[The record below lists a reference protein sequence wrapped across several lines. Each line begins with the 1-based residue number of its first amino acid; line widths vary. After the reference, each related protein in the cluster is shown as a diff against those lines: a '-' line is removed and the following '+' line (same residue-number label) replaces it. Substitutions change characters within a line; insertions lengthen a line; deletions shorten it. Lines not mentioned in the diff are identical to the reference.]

1 MLKQFI
7 KRQLKNRFP
16 DIVATYH
23 YYRSRKLY
31 QSMQLKKLRF
41 GFTLMGMNTMQDGT
55 FEPEETGI
63 ILDNLKNIDVFV
75 DIGANIGYY
84 SCISR
89 NKGIKTI
96 AVEPLTENLNI
107 LYENLRINGWNDV
120 EVFPVGL
127 AEKPGIADLYG
138 ENTGA
143 SLLNGWAGSS
153 EFSELWK
160 HTIALSTLDIL
171 LGGRFTGQRLFI
183 KIDVEGAEYEVLKGA
198 LTTIAMNPKPTWL
211 IEICLTEHHR
221 EGLNPNFL
229 KVFELF
235 WKYGYQ
241 SRTAD
246 NDKTTVSKEDVRR
259 WIKNRERDFGSINFI
274 FE

>member
-7 KRQLKNRFP
+7 KRQLAIVFP
-16 DIVATYH
+16 DIIVAYH
-23 YYRSRKLY
+23 YYRNRKQY
-31 QSMQLKKLRF
+31 QRIQLKKLRF
-41 GFTLMGMNTMQDGT
+41 GFTLMCMNAMQDGT

-84 SCISR
+84 ACIAR
-89 NKGIKTI
+89 HKGIKTI
-96 AVEPLTENLNI
+96 AVEPLAENLNI
-107 LYENLRINGWNDV
+107 LYENLKINGWDDV

-138 ENTGA
+138 ENTST
-143 SLLNGWAGSS
+143 SLLRGWAGNS

-160 HTIALSTLDIL
+160 RTIALSTLDIL

-198 LTTIAMNPKPTWL
+198 LKILALTPKPVWMV
-211 IEICLTEHHR
+211 EICFTEHHAA
-221 EGLNPNFL
+221 GMNPNYL
-229 KVFELF
+229 KIFELF
-235 WKYGYQ
+235 WQNGYKAKT
-241 SRTAD
+241 SD

-259 WIKNRERDFGSINFI
+259 WIKNMERDFGFINFI